1 MKKLLFSV
9 LVLSCL
15 STVSWGQNVT
25 KVGTTAAPFLNI
37 GVGSRAIAMGGAFV
51 AIAND
56 ASGLYWNPG
65 GVATIKN
72 NQAIFNHSQWLAGI
86 NFDFAGVVLN
96 LGEMGRVGAS
106 ATVLSMGDME
116 RTTELQPEGTG
127 ETFSAG
133 GYEIG
138 LSYGKMLTD
147 RFSIG
152 FTGKYIREYIMNSG
166 ANGLAIDIGT
176 LYRTQWRNLMIGMS
190 ISNFGTKM
198 RMTGQDLLVQHDI
211 DPTRYGNNPNLNADL
226 QTDSYDLPLMFRVGI
241 SYDALQDLRNHSLI
255 LALDALHPSDNVES
269 MNMGAE
275 YLFHNMIALR
285 AGYKELFSRDSE
297 QGLTFGAGFQRK
309 LIGTLN
315 LQVDYAYQS
324 FGRLTSVNKFTVL
337 LGF

>member
-1 MKKLLFSV
+1 MKKILFSV
-9 LVLSCL
+9 LIISCFTTL
-15 STVSWGQNVT
+15 SWGQNVT

-51 AIAND
+51 AVAND

-65 GVATIKN
+65 GVAIIKN
-72 NQAIFNHSQWLAGI
+72 NQAIFNHSKWLAGI

-96 LGEMGRVGAS
+96 LGEMGRIGAS

-133 GYEIG
+133 SYAIG
-138 LSYGKMLTD
+138 LTYGKMLTD

-152 FTGKYIREYIMNSG
+152 FTGKFIREHIMNSG
-166 ANGLAIDIGT
+166 ASGVAIDIGT
-176 LYRTQWRNLMIGMS
+176 LYRTQWRNLMIGMC

-198 RMTGQDLLVQHDI
+198 RMSGQDLLIQHDI
-211 DPTRYGNNPNLNADL
+211 DPTRYGNNPNLNANL

-241 SYDALQDLRNHSLI
+241 SYDVLQDFKDHTLI

-269 MNMGAE
+269 MNIGAE

-285 AGYKELFSRDSE
+285 GGYKELFSRDSE
-297 QGLTFGAGFQRK
+297 QGLTFGAGFQRRI
-309 LIGTLN
+309 IGTLN

-324 FGRLTSVNKFTVL
+324 FGRLLSVNKFSIL

>member
-9 LVLSCL
+9 LLLSFL
-15 STVSWGQNVT
+15 VSVSWGQNVT

-65 GVATIKN
+65 GVAIIGN
-72 NQAIFNHSQWLAGI
+72 NQAIFNHSEWLAGI

-96 LGEMGRVGAS
+96 LGEMGNLGVS

-133 GYEIG
+133 SYAIG
-138 LSYGKMLTD
+138 VTYGKMLTD

-152 FTGKYIREYIMNSG
+152 FTGKYIREHIMNSD
-166 ANGLAIDIGT
+166 ANGVAIDIGT

-198 RMTGQDLLVQHDI
+198 HMTGQDLLIQHDI

-241 SYDALQDLRNHSLI
+241 SYDALQDFRNHSLI

-269 MNMGAE
+269 MNVGAE
-275 YLFHNMIALR
+275 YLFHNMVALR

-309 LIGTLN
+309 IVGTLN

>member
-9 LVLSCL
+9 LLLSFL
-15 STVSWGQNVT
+15 VSVSWGQNVT

-65 GVATIKN
+65 GIAVIKN

-96 LGEMGRVGAS
+96 LGEMGNVGAS

-133 GYEIG
+133 SYAIG
-138 LSYGKMLTD
+138 ITYSKMLTD

-152 FTGKYIREYIMNSG
+152 FTGKYIREHIMNSA
-166 ANGLAIDIGT
+166 ANGVAIDIGT
-176 LYRTQWRNLMIGMS
+176 LYRTQWRNLMIGMN

-198 RMTGQDLLVQHDI
+198 HMTGQDLLVQHDI

-241 SYDALQDLRNHSLI
+241 SYDALQDFRNHSLV

-297 QGLTFGAGFQRK
+297 QGLTFGAGFQRR
-309 LIGTLN
+309 IVGTLN

-324 FGRLTSVNKFTVL
+324 FGRLTRVNKFSIL
-337 LGF
+337 LSF